1 MNRFVN
7 AITTLKLPFY
17 AFKEHLNSSN
27 AAASVALL
35 FQIFKELAH
44 CSREQR
50 RMQRHKFLCICIR
63 RRFRMIGGS

>member
-7 AITTLKLPFY
+7 AITTLKLPFC

-35 FQIFKELAH
+35 FQIFKELRTANE
-44 CSREQR
+44 SRHLKELR
-50 RMQRHKFLCICIR
+50 IV
-63 RRFRMIGGS
+63 